1 MNRRVVVVSAVLW
14 QGVCAALLALGAWTR
29 VINPNSVL
37 LCIFALGIGLAFGAP
52 VWGAIVPDIV
62 SKDELS
68 SAITLGGVQL
78 NVSTI
83 VGPSLCGFVLPLLGA
98 PLLISVNALTFLVV
112 ALVVKVSLTTR
123 RHQESDANERE
134 NLH

>member
-1 MNRRVVVVSAVLW
+1 M
-14 QGVCAALLALGAWTR
+14 
-29 VINPNSVL
+29 INPNSVL
-37 LCIFALGIGLAFGAP
+37 ACIFALGIGLAFGAP

-78 NVSTI
+78 NVSGI
-83 VGPSLCGFVLPLLGA
+83 VGPALGGFLLPLLRA

-112 ALVVKVSLTTR
+112 ALAHIAVETAPNTVDRAARKLHGIV
-123 RHQESDANERE
+123 HQFAAVRS
-134 NLH
+134 